1 MGIKQTIEA
10 RRLLLADARKAARVT
25 CDMVARAFR
34 LGVPMALVWA
44 AAGAGLADYHKRAGI
59 AVDLR
64 HELKGCGR
72 IPAAYFDGYNS
83 ELRAGALA
91 DELNRTLRGA

>member
-44 AAGAGLADYHKRAGI
+44 AA
-59 AVDLR
+59 
-64 HELKGCGR
+64 
-72 IPAAYFDGYNS
+72 S
-83 ELRAGALA
+83 ALA